1 MRLTAEFEMGSGPGH
16 TAQATRPA
24 QHKVFVTLGFGKQ
37 DRRRVPAVV
46 FIVLVWRLTASA
58 WQRLPVSLGHGS

>member
-46 FIVLVWRLTASA
+46 FIVLVCG
-58 WQRLPVSLGHGS
+58 V

>member
-1 MRLTAEFEMGSGPGH
+1 MTAEFEMGSGPGH

-46 FIVLVWRLTASA
+46 FIVLVCG
-58 WQRLPVSLGHGS
+58 V

>member
-1 MRLTAEFEMGSGPGH
+1 VRLTAEFEMGSGPGH

-24 QHKVFVTLGFGKQ
+24 QHKIFVTLGFGKQ

-46 FIVLVWRLTASA
+46 FDRAGVASDGIRFA
-58 WQRLPVSLGHGS
+58 AAAVSLGHGS